1 MALLKAFNEK
11 RNRVI
16 VIILGDVNNFDN
28 LDQELQVYLKINS
41 YLKWGDCWFWEK
53 LRYAMPH
60 RETKTNKITEIEL
73 KMY

>member
-1 MALLKAFNEK
+1 MSFLNAFSEK

-16 VIILGDVNNFDN
+16 VIILGDVSNFDN
-28 LDQELQVYLKINS
+28 LDQDLQSYLKTNS

-60 RETKTNKITEIEL
+60 RKTKVIKKSEGEI
-73 KMY
+73 KKY